1 MEAKNFVDSPKNY
14 GTLRAVPTTVFKIKI
29 RKTENSKNLIERT
42 GYLVMKLS
50 AHALRA
56 LDELDET
63 GKHAVEQMVR
73 AHVRACRLNGFQPEN
88 LERVYQEAIEIIRL
102 EGPPKKDSA
111 LSVSKYEPTRRYE
124 QYRSPRAL

>member
-14 GTLRAVPTTVFKIKI
+14 GTLRAVPTTVIQITQGKS
-29 RKTENSKNLIERT
+29 NLQLLIERT

-56 LDELDET
+56 LDELDEI
-63 GKHAVEQMVR
+63 GKQAVEQMVR

-102 EGPPKKDSA
+102 EGPPRRDA
-111 LSVSKYEPTRRYE
+111 GISVSKHEPTRRYE